1 MSKYEIIE
9 TKETECKQA
18 VIFARVSSQ
27 KQENGVSKEAQ
38 ISAMTNYCNKNGLK
52 IVKSYSITESST
64 IGDRPKFKEMI
75 EFLKKQ
81 KQKTALVVHSVDRL
95 QRGFDE
101 TSIINKLARDGII
114 EVHFLKENFNIDQ
127 DAEQAEEMQYD
138 LNVFSAKMYISALRN
153 HVLKSQ
159 KFNLNNGKWQGFA
172 PIGYINYR
180 DSDNKAQIKLD
191 EERAPLIKKLFLEY
205 ATGLHSLESLCQF
218 AREIG
223 LSTRPTKKLKS
234 HSISRHKIND
244 ILRNPFYCG
253 TMVVKGKAYPHIYER
268 IVSPELFN
276 EVKEILDNRG
286 KKKIIPH
293 QQIYGKKAFV
303 FRGLVK
309 CGICGCTITSE
320 QHTKKSGLVFRYL
333 RCSHMRKNCNQKPVP
348 ESKLLNQLDDE
359 LFSKLQL
366 SDSIL
371 LAVKKNVQMR
381 LEEDSHISAALKR
394 KNTLKLEELEN
405 KKSRLFDIYLE
416 GGITKE
422 EYQEE
427 KAKMEAEKQQLELN
441 AQKFITITTE
451 IKDVVERIIEITGN
465 LSNIMKTADYKIR
478 NQLLKL
484 LLKDCTLKDGKLTY
498 NVREPFSAFISTDVK
513 KTIPDYITNNL
524 QEFNKI
530 AYPVGL
536 LSNYL
541 PSEKAAI

>member
-9 TKETECKQA
+9 TKEIECKQA

-38 ISAMTNYCNKNGLK
+38 ISAMTSYCNKNGLK
-52 IVKSYSITESST
+52 IVKSHSIMESST

-81 KQKTALVVHSVDRL
+81 KQKTALVVQSVDRL

-159 KFNLNNGKWQGFA
+159 KF
-172 PIGYINYR
+172 I
-180 DSDNKAQIKLD
+180 
-191 EERAPLIKKLFLEY
+191 
-205 ATGLHSLESLCQF
+205 
-218 AREIG
+218 
-223 LSTRPTKKLKS
+223 
-234 HSISRHKIND
+234 
-244 ILRNPFYCG
+244 
-253 TMVVKGKAYPHIYER
+253 
-268 IVSPELFN
+268 
-276 EVKEILDNRG
+276 
-286 KKKIIPH
+286 
-293 QQIYGKKAFV
+293 
-303 FRGLVK
+303 
-309 CGICGCTITSE
+309 TITS
-320 QHTKKSGLVFRYL
+320 
-333 RCSHMRKNCNQKPVP
+333 
-348 ESKLLNQLDDE
+348 
-359 LFSKLQL
+359 
-366 SDSIL
+366 
-371 LAVKKNVQMR
+371 
-381 LEEDSHISAALKR
+381 
-394 KNTLKLEELEN
+394 
-405 KKSRLFDIYLE
+405 
-416 GGITKE
+416 
-422 EYQEE
+422 
-427 KAKMEAEKQQLELN
+427 
-441 AQKFITITTE
+441 E
-451 IKDVVERIIEITGN
+451 IKDVVERIIEIAGN
-465 LSNIMKTADYKIR
+465 LSNIMKTADYKIQ

-513 KTIPDYITNNL
+513 KTIPDYITNNI

>member
-1 MSKYEIIE
+1 MSSYKIE
-9 TKETECKQA
+9 ETIDTECKQA

-38 ISAMTNYCNKNGLK
+38 LAALTSYCNSHGLK
-52 IVKSYSITESST
+52 IIKSYSITESST
-64 IGDRPKFKEMI
+64 IGNRPKFKEMI
-75 EFLKKQ
+75 EFLKSQ
-81 KQKTALVVHSVDRL
+81 KEKTALIVHSVDRL

-101 TSIINKLARDGII
+101 TSIINKLAKDGVI

-159 KFNLNNGKWQGFA
+159 KFNLNNGKWQGFT
-172 PIGYINYR
+172 PIGYLNYR
-180 DSDNKAQIKLD
+180 DADNKAQIKLD
-191 EERAPLIKKLFLEY
+191 PERAPLIKRVFLEY

-223 LSTRPTKKLKS
+223 LSTRQTKKLKA

-276 EVKEILDNRG
+276 EVNKILDQRG
-286 KKKIIPH
+286 KKTALPH
-293 QQIYGKKAFV
+293 QQIYGKQPFI

-309 CGICGCTITSE
+309 CGTCGCTITSE

-348 ESKLLNQLDDE
+348 ESKLLAQLDDE

-366 SDSIL
+366 PSPIL
-371 LAVKKNVQMR
+371 LALKKNVQMR
-381 LEEDSHISAALKR
+381 LEENSHINAALKR
-394 KNTLKLEELEN
+394 KNTLKLEELES

-416 GGITKE
+416 GGVTKE

-427 KAKMEAEKQQLELN
+427 KAKMEAEKQELEAN
-441 AQKFITITTE
+441 AQKFVAITSE
-451 IKDVVERIIEITGN
+451 IKDAVERIIEIVGN
-465 LSNIMKTADYKIR
+465 LSNIMKTADYKTR

-484 LLKDCTLKDGKLTY
+484 LLKDCILKDGKLTY
-498 NVREPFSAFISTDVK
+498 TVREPFSAFMSTGVK
-513 KTIPDYITNNL
+513 ETIPDYVTDNL

-541 PSEKAAI
+541 PLEAA